1 MAIKLPGLL
10 FNNFGIDGLG
20 GGFGGLGDHNATRH
34 IYEGKDNQENA
45 ESLHH
50 KVWDDDFAKYA
61 ERATDDANQSENN
74 RILVVWIVF
83 FTIESVLETENTLDE

>member
-1 MAIKLPGLL
+1 MENRLL
-10 FNNFGIDGLG
+10 FDDFGIDGLG
-20 GGFGGLGDHNATRH
+20 GGFGRLRDHNATCH

-61 ERATDDANQSENN
+61 ERATDDTNQSENN
-74 RILVVWIVF
+74 CVLVVRVIILFGIERIL
-83 FTIESVLETENTLDE
+83 

>member
-1 MAIKLPGLL
+1 MQKLL

-20 GGFGGLGDHNATRH
+20 GGLGGFGDHNATRH
-34 IYEGKDNQENA
+34 VYEGKDNQEDA

-50 KVWDDDFAKYA
+50 EVWDDDFAKYA
-61 ERATDDANQSENN
+61 ERATDDADQSENN

-83 FTIESVLETENTLDE
+83 FAIESVLETEDTLDE

>member
-1 MAIKLPGLL
+1 MENRLL
-10 FNNFGIDGLG
+10 FNNFGVDGLG
-20 GGFGGLGDHNATRH
+20 GGLGGLGDHNATRH

-50 KVWDDDFAKYA
+50 KVRDDDSAEYA
-61 ERATDDANQSENN
+61 ECATDDANQSENN

-83 FTIESVLETENTLDE
+83 FAIEGVLETENTLDE